1 MQIKFTYH
9 NPTKIFFG
17 PQLDK
22 LGEVTAK
29 YGDRVLLMYG
39 SASAKTHGV
48 YDTVMKSLKAAGL
61 TVSEFSGVECNPQY
75 STVNRATDV
84 CKANDCNV
92 IVAVGGGSV
101 IDAAKVVTQAKFYD
115 GDCWDLVSQKA
126 SVSCGLPLIAVPTIA
141 AAGSENDAW
150 AVISNKDTCEKLDP
164 WGESFQAVAAF
175 IDPAVTYSV
184 DKYQTAVGAADILSH
199 VIDIRYF
206 IKQHKIAF
214 INEWMETMC
223 RNVIKYAPVALD
235 DPANEEARENLSWI
249 SALITG
255 GIVDQGGNT
264 DMPLHLMEYGIA
276 AFYEIPHGH
285 GIAVLMPR
293 WMQYI
298 LGDETAPTFYRFG
311 VECLGIEKG
320 LEPIVGAQ
328 KTIDALSDWLY
339 KRLGLESHL
348 AALGVDEA
356 MLPEMAKKAI
366 RGMSVVHGLT
376 DLELGDIESIFRMCM

>member
-1 MQIKFTYH
+1 MRFTYY
-9 NPTKIFFG
+9 NPTKIYFG
-17 PQLDK
+17 DQLEK
-22 LGEVTAK
+22 LGEVV
-29 YGDRVLLMYG
+29 RSYG
-39 SASAKTHGV
+39 SKPLVIYGSGSIKSNGV

-61 TVSEFSGVECNPQY
+61 IVSEFAGVESNPQY

-84 CKANDCNV
+84 CKAEDCDV

-115 GDCWDLVSQKA
+115 GDCWDIVCQKVSVEK
-126 SVSCGLPLIAVPTIA
+126 GLPLVAVPTIA
-141 AAGSENDAW
+141 SAGSENDAW
-150 AVISNKDTCEKLDP
+150 AVISNKDTNQKLDP

-175 IDPAVTYSV
+175 IDPTVTYTVS
-184 DKYQTAVGAADILSH
+184 KYQTAVGAADILSH

-214 INEWMETMC
+214 INEWMEAMC
-223 RNVIKYAPVALD
+223 RNVIKYAPMAIE
-235 DPANEEARENLSWI
+235 DPTNEEARENLSWI

-264 DMPLHLMEYGIA
+264 DMPLHLTEYGIA

-285 GIAVLMPR
+285 GIAILMPR

-298 LGDETAPTFYRFG
+298 LNGETAPAFYRFG
-311 VECLGIEKG
+311 TECLNVEKG
-320 LEPIVGAQ
+320 LEPLDGAQ

-339 KRLGLESHL
+339 NKLGLESRL
-348 AALGVDEA
+348 SAFGVKEDKI
-356 MLPEMAKKAI
+356 PEMARKAV
-366 RGMSVVHGLT
+366 RGMDVVHSLT
-376 DLELGDIESIFRMCM
+376 DLTVKDIENIFRMCL